1 MRMRWLHALLTMVF
15 AGLATP
21 VAEGACPKVVFF
33 DLGDTLVQAGAGGL
47 FVVKPGAQETV
58 DALKA
63 QGTRV
68 GVITNV
74 PPGFTRAQLDALMAD
89 PSFLD
94 EFEVLLMSSEAP
106 AAKPNPAI
114 YTHAHGLLANAPP
127 IAQTAFVGETIAEI
141 ANTATSP
148 SSGARAV
155 GMIGIHLSAA
165 APDPRADFTIPP
177 NQLPQLVP
185 LVRDQCRLHAD
196 GFEAAGKFATTT
208 AISSDQRTTP
218 RSTSVSATLS
228 RR

>member
-1 MRMRWLHALLTMVF
+1 MRLLPALVTTTIACF
-15 AGLATP
+15 AAPSTLA
-21 VAEGACPKVVFF
+21 ACPKAVFF
-33 DLGDTLVQAGAGGL
+33 DLGDTLVQAGTGGL

-58 DALKA
+58 DALQA

-74 PPGFTRAQLDALMAD
+74 PAGFTRAQLDALMAD

-114 YTHAHGLLANAPP
+114 YTHAHGLLADAPP
-127 IAQTAFVGETIAEI
+127 IAEVAFVGETITEI

-148 SSGARAV
+148 SSGARAA

-185 LVRDQCRLHAD
+185 LVRAQCRLHAD
-196 GFEAAGKFATTT
+196 GFESDAKARAAA
-208 AISSDQRTTP
+208 AARPIAQRATP
-218 RSTSVSATLS
+218 RSTSVRATLS

>member
-1 MRMRWLHALLTMVF
+1 MRTTSLVLNFAVVLLASSGLHA
-15 AGLATP
+15 
-21 VAEGACPKVVFF
+21 ACPKAVFF
-33 DLGDTLVQAGAGGL
+33 DLGDTLVQSGPGGL
-47 FVVKPGAQETV
+47 FAVKPGAQETV
-58 DALKA
+58 DALQA

-68 GVITNV
+68 GIITNV
-74 PPGFTRAQLDALMAD
+74 PAGFTRAQLNALMAD

-94 EFEVLLMSSEAP
+94 EFEVVLMSSEAP

-114 YTHAHGLLANAPP
+114 YTHAHGLLANPP
-127 IAQTAFVGETIAEI
+127 AITSVAFVGETITEI
-141 ANTATSP
+141 ANTAVAP

-155 GMIGIHLSAA
+155 GMIGIHLASA
-165 APDPRADFTIPP
+165 APDARADFTIPP

-196 GFEAAGKFATTT
+196 GFEAAAKTASAT